1 MTYDSGSFRLE
12 QRQEVAKGGPQT
24 EIPTL
29 FGSAHIK
36 GSITI
41 TIDILGFKSTIQY
54 VAKNRFLIGI
64 WNNLWGDSERTCWRP
79 VEAFHREG
87 TFSVKPVAVDLDL
100 VSGDI

>member
-1 MTYDSGSFRLE
+1 MTSDSGSFRLE

-24 EIPTL
+24 ETPTL

-41 TIDILGFKSTIQY
+41 TIDILGCQSPIQDI
-54 VAKNRFLIGI
+54 AKNRILIRI
-64 WNNLWGDSERTCWRP
+64 FNSFCRDSERTCWRP